1 MEHFKQTKERLIRY
15 AKINTRSDEAS
26 QTIPSTKRQFD
37 LLNVLVSELEDIGME
52 EVHLNLENAFVTATL
67 PANVEGNVPTIG
79 FISHVDT
86 ADFNSEN
93 VNPQVHEDY
102 AGEAIPLDEAGK
114 YQLTVEEFPQLAN
127 YMGQTL
133 ITTDGST
140 LLGADDKAGIAE
152 IITAMEYFLQHPE
165 IPHGKIRIAFG
176 PDEEIGRGADH
187 FDVEAFQ
194 ADFAYTVDGGPVG
207 ELEYESFNAAQATV
221 QFQGKNIHPGT
232 AKDQM
237 VNAILLMHEFIAALP
252 AYAVPEH
259 TEGRQGFYLVM
270 DVSGNVDEADLTLI
284 IRHHEREIFEEMKA
298 YLIHVVER
306 MNQGLDMK
314 RVNLRM
320 EDQYYNMGEIIA
332 QDMYPVEVAERAM
345 KAVGV
350 EPIVKPIRGGTDGSK
365 ISFMG
370 IPTPNIFAGGEN
382 MHGRYEFVA
391 VESMVKAT
399 ETIIKI
405 AELVA
410 KEAK

>member
-1 MEHFKQTKERLIRY
+1 MEHFEQTKERLIRY